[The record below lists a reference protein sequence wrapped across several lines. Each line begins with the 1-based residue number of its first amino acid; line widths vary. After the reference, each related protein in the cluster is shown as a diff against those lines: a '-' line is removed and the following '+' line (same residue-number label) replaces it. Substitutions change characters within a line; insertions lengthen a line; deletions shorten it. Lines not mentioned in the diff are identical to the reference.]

1 MTYKEVLQA
10 AQGQMGPCR
19 ACPVCNGRACGGT
32 IPGPGAK
39 GSGTVAVRN
48 FDAWRNVRLNMD
60 TIHENFEPDTSLT
73 LFGRS
78 FKYPFFA
85 GPVGAM
91 TLHYGD
97 KYNDLDYNNI
107 LVPACAAAGIAA
119 FTGDGTNHKV
129 MEGAA
134 AAITACGGAGIPTV
148 KPWDNATVA
157 RKIALARSS
166 GCFAMAMDIDAAGLP
181 FLQHLDPPAGSKTVE
196 QLKEIALAAG
206 VPFILKG
213 IMTVKG
219 AEKAIEAG
227 AAGIVVSNH
236 GGRVLD
242 DSKPKYI
249 NSPETMVYHKSR
261 TLFAL
266 NIAKKSKNRRYIL
279 CEGYMDVISMHEAG
293 FDTAVCACGTALTPE
308 QAKLL
313 SEYADEVVLSYDS
326 DEAGQKATERSL
338 GILGSTTLKV
348 SVLSYQGAKDPDEF
362 IKKYGRERFEM
373 LLNGTANPTEFQ
385 LKKSKAKYDLRSDDG
400 RLSYIREAIEILT
413 ERGVSPTARDVYAG
427 RLADETGVS
436 KQAILSQL
444 NGALQ
449 AAARRNYRKEQRDLS
464 KEGIA
469 SDIRVPYTSSGE
481 SALGAANA
489 ARQLAVAMLQDPE
502 QVPYVRA
509 RLDMSTVLVPEM
521 QRALEAIFRCVDEHL
536 PLNQLLNQTSL
547 QQMLDEAAFQQ
558 LAHGQA
564 YNHDI
569 RLQRQDIDMY
579 LDRLQTAKPIGEQV
593 KGMSDGQLESYFANL
608 GKKKGARPAET
619 DE

>member
-91 TLHYGD
+91 ALHYGD

-107 LVPACAAAGIAA
+107 LVPACAAVGIAA

-449 AAARRNYRKEQRDLS
+449 AAARRSYRKEQRDLS

-536 PLNQLLNQTSL
+536 PLNQTSL
-547 QQMLDEAAFQQ
+547 QQMLDEAAFRQ

-579 LDRLQTAKPIGEQV
+579 LDRLRTAKPISEQV
-593 KGMSDGQLESYFANL
+593 KDMSDGQLESYFANL

>member
-119 FTGDGTNHKV
+119 FTGDGTDHKV

-449 AAARRNYRKEQRDLS
+449 AAARRSYRKEQRDLS

-536 PLNQLLNQTSL
+536 PLNQTSL